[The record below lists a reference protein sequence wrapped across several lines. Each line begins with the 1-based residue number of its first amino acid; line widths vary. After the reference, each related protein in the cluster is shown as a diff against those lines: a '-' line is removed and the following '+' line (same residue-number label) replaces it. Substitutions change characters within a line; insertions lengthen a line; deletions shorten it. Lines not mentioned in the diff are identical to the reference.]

1 MESLELKEGEKMDFK
16 KIWNNR
22 VLRTFI
28 QAAISAGCAA
38 FIDSKPIAV
47 IVVIA
52 VATGLS
58 KIMPLIDE
66 GADK

>member
-1 MESLELKEGEKMDFK
+1 MNFKEL
-16 KIWNNR
+16 WNNR
-22 VLRTFI
+22 IFRTFL

-38 FIDSKPIAV
+38 FIDSKPITV

-58 KIMPLIDE
+58 AIMPLIDVDE
-66 GADK
+66 EEEEIEQFEEDE

>member
-1 MESLELKEGEKMDFK
+1 MDFK
-16 KIWNNR
+16 KLWNNR
-22 VLRTFI
+22 IFRTFL

-58 KIMPLIDE
+58 KIMPLIDVD
-66 GADK
+66 DKEEIEQFEEDE

>member
-1 MESLELKEGEKMDFK
+1 MDFRK
-16 KIWNNR
+16 LWNNR
-22 VLRTFI
+22 IFRTFL

-38 FIDSKPIAV
+38 FIDSKPITV

-58 KIMPLIDE
+58 AIMPLIDIDE
-66 GADK
+66 EEEEIEQFEEDE

>member
-1 MESLELKEGEKMDFK
+1 MDFRK
-16 KIWNNR
+16 LWNNR
-22 VLRTFI
+22 IFRTFL

-38 FIDSKPIAV
+38 FIDSKPITV

-58 KIMPLIDE
+58 AIMPLIDTEVEEDKE
-66 GADK
+66 GE

>member
-1 MESLELKEGEKMDFK
+1 MDFK
-16 KIWNNR
+16 KLWNNR
-22 VLRTFI
+22 IFRTFL

-38 FIDSKPIAV
+38 FIDSKPITV

-58 KIMPLIDE
+58 KIMPLIDV
-66 GADK
+66 DKDKEEDE

>member
-1 MESLELKEGEKMDFK
+1 MNFKEL
-16 KIWNNR
+16 WNNR
-22 VLRTFI
+22 IFRTFL

-47 IVVIA
+47 IVVIS

-58 KIMPLIDE
+58 KIMPLIDVDE
-66 GADK
+66 DKAEIEQFEEDE

>member
-1 MESLELKEGEKMDFK
+1 MDFK
-16 KIWNNR
+16 KLWNNR
-22 VLRTFI
+22 IFRTFL

-38 FIDSKPIAV
+38 FIDSKPITV

-58 KIMPLIDE
+58 AIMPLIDT
-66 GADK
+66 DKEEEEDE

>member
-1 MESLELKEGEKMDFK
+1 MNFKEL
-16 KIWNNR
+16 WNNR
-22 VLRTFI
+22 IFRTFI

-38 FIDSKPIAV
+38 FIDSKPITV

-58 KIMPLIDE
+58 AIMPLIDVKE
-66 GADK
+66 EDKDED

>member
-1 MESLELKEGEKMDFK
+1 MDIK
-16 KIWNNR
+16 KLWNNR
-22 VLRTFI
+22 IFRTFL

-66 GADK
+66 GADQE